1 MVEGE
6 GGVEEDSSYDG
17 QTRRNLR
24 CRWTEV
30 VVEGEGGLEED
41 SSYDGQ
47 PRRNLNPKWREVV
60 VVEEEKKA
68 LKSEAGDRF
77 LTSDPGFRGMPKA
90 CDMFPARAHNT
101 SRLEFGG
108 NAEGM

>member
-6 GGVEEDSSYDG
+6 GGV
-17 QTRRNLR
+17 
-24 CRWTEV
+24 
-30 VVEGEGGLEED
+30 EED

-77 LTSDPGFRGMPKA
+77 LTSEPGFRGIPTT
-90 CDMFPARAHNT
+90 CDQFPARGQNA
-101 SRLEFGG
+101 SRLQFAGGNSG